1 LVYSDELI
9 KDLEA
14 RAKRVRKHILRMIFL
29 AQSGH
34 PGGSLSAADLMTS
47 LYFHTLNHRPRE
59 PKWPDRDRFVLSKGH
74 AAPALY
80 ACLAEAGYFPVEDL
94 CTLRQIGSYLQGH
107 PDMRKTPGVE
117 ASTGSE
123 GQGLSMGVGMALAGK
138 LDRRNYRVY
147 VMLGDGECDCGQIWE
162 AAMSA
167 AFFKVDNLVAIVDR
181 NKLQLDGPT
190 EQIMSL
196 EPLSDKWVSFGW
208 HVIEIN
214 GHDFKEALKA
224 WEDARQ
230 VKGKPTVVIAHTV
243 KGKGVSFMEGA
254 VGFHGK
260 APNKEQYAQ
269 AMKELG
275 GDDVCG

>member
-1 LVYSDELI
+1 MVYSDEML
-9 KDLEA
+9 KELEGRA
-14 RAKRVRKHILRMIFL
+14 RNLRKHILRMIFN

-34 PGGSLSAADLMTS
+34 PGGSLSAIDVMTA
-47 LYFHTLNHRPRE
+47 LYFNVMNHRPAE
-59 PKWPDRDRFVLSKGH
+59 PKWEDRDRFVLSKGH

-80 ACLAEAGYFPVEDL
+80 ACLAEAGYFPIDWL
-94 CTLRQIGSYLQGH
+94 CTLRQIGSKLQGH

-123 GQGLSMGVGMALAGK
+123 GQGLSMGIGMALAAK
-138 LDRRNYRVY
+138 LDRKQHRIY
-147 VMLGDGECDCGQIWE
+147 VMLGDGELDCGQIWE

-167 AFFKVDNLVAIVDR
+167 SFFKVDNLVAIVDR

-190 EQIMSL
+190 EQIMSI
-196 EPLSDKWVSFGW
+196 EPLPDKWKAFGW

-214 GHDFKEALKA
+214 GHDFKEILKA
-224 WEDARQ
+224 FEEAKGI
-230 VKGKPTVVIAHTV
+230 KGKPTVIIAHTV

-260 APNKEQYAQ
+260 APNKEQYDQ
-269 AMKELG
+269 AMRELG
-275 GDDVCG
+275 GDDVGC